1 MKSSSSFYGVFEL
14 LLFTS
19 LCAHQQLCQCYAG
32 GSGSYSNRIP
42 SSLKL
47 YNSDNNNNQQ
57 QRQQHQLLLG
67 KTKHNG
73 IDIGIHKNVQQNGLH
88 LRRREG
94 NRISKLA
101 SASIVTSF
109 EENDE
114 EEDGTPVVSSSE
126 KKYDKKVTER
136 LLVRGGDD
144 SEHGIGHTENAA
156 IDMLMT
162 PRNNSIQSIQTNETT
177 IQSTEQSGES
187 QIEEL
192 SYRNEQQQQQLQAQP
207 AVSRARLW
215 PCGDA
220 LDKELIKIALPCIA
234 NFAINPLVGAVDLF
248 WINRTGNTL
257 AVAGQAAANQIFSSS
272 FWLTSFLPSVTATLV
287 AKECAKGSEEG
298 VQDAVCQ
305 ALVVGTL
312 IALLGS
318 FFILSQPD
326 RLLGGVLKNGAPAR
340 EFAKPYLFIR
350 GFAFLPSMFSLIG
363 FSAFRGTMDT
373 VTPLKI
379 SLFAN
384 VLNAV
389 LDPILIFTFNM
400 GVTGAAVA
408 TLMAEISSAIIF
420 TYMLLKRKMVTPSKM
435 FRLPKWSKLS
445 PLLIG
450 GAALQLRNFALNLTF
465 LAVTRVTQ
473 SIDDTGV
480 AAAAHAMAIQTFQIG
495 GIVLLALST
504 VAQTVVPNSMVE
516 KIDKVTGEKSG
527 GIRVAK
533 NTVSRLMRWGFI
545 LGSILGSLQTL
556 LIPYL
561 QKSTPV
567 IEVREAA
574 RVPALLASLYQVIN
588 GLVFIGEGVMVGCG
602 SFMQLSLSTLGA
614 TIATLLALNKF
625 PMSYGLTGVWMSF
638 GVFNSLRLLG
648 VFIHQRINGPMTP
661 KSMTAKTA
669 GITK

>member
-1 MKSSSSFYGVFEL
+1 
-14 LLFTS
+14 
-19 LCAHQQLCQCYAG
+19 
-32 GSGSYSNRIP
+32 
-42 SSLKL
+42 
-47 YNSDNNNNQQ
+47 
-57 QRQQHQLLLG
+57 
-67 KTKHNG
+67 
-73 IDIGIHKNVQQNGLH
+73 
-88 LRRREG
+88 
-94 NRISKLA
+94 
-101 SASIVTSF
+101 
-109 EENDE
+109 
-114 EEDGTPVVSSSE
+114 
-126 KKYDKKVTER
+126 
-136 LLVRGGDD
+136 
-144 SEHGIGHTENAA
+144 
-156 IDMLMT
+156 
-162 PRNNSIQSIQTNETT
+162 
-177 IQSTEQSGES
+177 
-187 QIEEL
+187 
-192 SYRNEQQQQQLQAQP
+192 
-207 AVSRARLW
+207 
-215 PCGDA
+215 
-220 LDKELIKIALPCIA
+220 
-234 NFAINPLVGAVDLF
+234 
-248 WINRTGNTL
+248 
-257 AVAGQAAANQIFSSS
+257 
-272 FWLTSFLPSVTATLV
+272 
-287 AKECAKGSEEG
+287 
-298 VQDAVCQ
+298 
-305 ALVVGTL
+305 
-312 IALLGS
+312 
-318 FFILSQPD
+318 
-326 RLLGGVLKNGAPAR
+326 
-340 EFAKPYLFIR
+340 
-350 GFAFLPSMFSLIG
+350 
-363 FSAFRGTMDT
+363 MDT

-445 PLLIG
+445 PLLKG

-527 GIRVAK
+527 GIIVAK

-661 KSMTAKTA
+661 KNMTAKTA